1 MESRM
6 NLEKVFIG
14 VCLWHPHVLDRAKV
28 KIEDFTGQDAI
39 VFKAM
44 KEINQEGNVPD
55 EISIHEKTGISY
67 TELLDYKKT
76 EYDIMGTNWKYYDK
90 QLRER
95 SSRSKILLEAESLL
109 KEPLSAKDMIAKMQD
124 VFREVENDS
133 LDFEIHDIQSTIH
146 KTVDIIQQRKENN
159 QKLIGI
165 TSGLRRLDEMT
176 FGFQD
181 RRLYYIGARP
191 SQGKTA
197 LLLNFIEN
205 CNVCCGVI
213 SAESG
218 KEELSTRLLAKG
230 ALIDSQR
237 LTVGMLYEGEDDSLF
252 KSAENLY
259 EKSIFIYDEPN
270 PSIDT
275 VVSIAKQ
282 MKQRYDIKVLFV
294 DYLQCLSTTSS
305 LRSLPYH
312 QQVAYA
318 SKQMKA
324 LARTLNIPVVVS
336 AQLRRDAEGNRP
348 QLNDL
353 SDSTQIERDADV
365 VVMIYNK
372 YDKEQRLE
380 STFLLVEKNRDG
392 RCGDIKVNF
401 NQQYIQ
407 FTDA

>member
-1 MESRM
+1 M
-6 NLEKVFIG
+6 NLEQVFIG
-14 VCLWHPHVLDRAKV
+14 VCLWHPQVIDRTKV
-28 KIEDFTGQDAI
+28 RESDLSAQNAI
-39 VFKAM
+39 IFKAM
-44 KEINQEGNVPD
+44 KEINLEGNIPD
-55 EISIHEKTGISY
+55 EVSIHEKTGIPY
-67 TELLDYKKT
+67 TELFEYKNADYAS
-76 EYDIMGTNWKYYDK
+76 MGANWKYYDK

-109 KEPLSAKDMIAKMQD
+109 KEPLSAKDMISKMQD
-124 VFREVENDS
+124 VFREIENDS
-133 LDFEIHDIQSTIH
+133 LDFEIHDIQSTIL
-146 KTVDIIQQRKENN
+146 KTVDIIKERSKNKN
-159 QKLIGI
+159 KLIGVP
-165 TSGLRRLDEMT
+165 SGLRKLDEMT

-205 CNVCCGVI
+205 CGVCCGVI

-218 KEELSTRLLAKG
+218 KEELSTRLLAKS

-237 LTVGMLYEGEDDSLF
+237 LTVGMLYEGEDERLF
-252 KSAENLY
+252 RSSENLY

-282 MKQRYDIKVLFV
+282 MKQRYDIKILFV
-294 DYLQCLSTTSS
+294 DYLQCLSSTYS
-305 LRSLPYH
+305 LASLPYH

-324 LARTLNIPVVVS
+324 LARTLNIPVVVA

-353 SDSTQIERDADV
+353 SDSTQIERDADI

-372 YDKEQRLE
+372 YDNEQRLTD
-380 STFLLVEKNRDG
+380 SYLLVEKNRDG
-392 RCGDIKVNF
+392 KRGDIKVNF

-407 FTDA
+407 FTDSLS

>member
-1 MESRM
+1 MDLQE
-6 NLEKVFIG
+6 LFIG
-14 VCLWHPHVLDRAKV
+14 VCLWRPEILYKTKV
-28 KIEDFTGQDAI
+28 TKDDFSPTHGI
-39 VFKAM
+39 VFQAM
-44 KEINQEGNVPD
+44 KDILNEGNIPD
-55 EISIHEKTGISY
+55 EVSIHEKTKIPY
-67 TELLDYKKT
+67 TELLDYKKV
-76 EYDIMGTNWKYYDK
+76 EYDVMSSNWQFYDR
-90 QLRER
+90 QLREQTSR
-95 SSRSKILLEAESLL
+95 TKIMLQAEKLLKSPISSRE
-109 KEPLSAKDMIAKMQD
+109 MIASMQD

-133 LDFEIHDIQSTIH
+133 LDFEIHDIQNTIL
-146 KTVDIIQQRKENN
+146 KTVDIIQERRKNN
-159 QKLIGI
+159 RKLIGI

-197 LLLNFIEN
+197 LLLNFIES
-205 CNVCCGVI
+205 CDVCCGVI

-237 LTVGMLYEGEDDSLF
+237 LTVGMLYDGEDERLF
-252 KSAENLY
+252 KSSESLY
-259 EKSIFIYDEPN
+259 DKKIFIYDEPN

-282 MKQRYDIKVLFV
+282 MKQRYDIKILFV
-294 DYLQCLSTTSS
+294 DYLQCLSSTYS

>member
-1 MESRM
+1 
-6 NLEKVFIG
+6 
-14 VCLWHPHVLDRAKV
+14 
-28 KIEDFTGQDAI
+28 
-39 VFKAM
+39 
-44 KEINQEGNVPD
+44 
-55 EISIHEKTGISY
+55 
-67 TELLDYKKT
+67 
-76 EYDIMGTNWKYYDK
+76 
-90 QLRER
+90 
-95 SSRSKILLEAESLL
+95 
-109 KEPLSAKDMIAKMQD
+109 MIAKMQD

>member
-1 MESRM
+1 M

-14 VCLWHPHVLDRAKV
+14 VCLWHPHILDRTKAKV
-28 KIEDFTGQDAI
+28 EDFHGQDAI

-76 EYDIMGTNWKYYDK
+76 EYDIMGINWKYYDK

-95 SSRSKILLEAESLL
+95 SSRNKILLEAESLL

-124 VFREVENDS
+124 VFREIENDS
-133 LDFEIHDIQSTIH
+133 LDFEIHDIQDTIL
-146 KTVDIIQQRKENN
+146 KTVDIIQERRKNN

-197 LLLNFIEN
+197 LLLNFIES
-205 CNVCCGVI
+205 CDVCCGVI

-237 LTVGMLYEGEDDSLF
+237 LTVGMLYDGEDETLF
-252 KSAENLY
+252 RSAENLY
-259 EKSIFIYDEPN
+259 DKKIFIYDEPN

-282 MKQRYDIKVLFV
+282 MKQRYDIKILFV
-294 DYLQCLSTTSS
+294 DYLQCLSSTYS

-318 SKQMKA
+318 SKQMKT

-372 YDKEQRLE
+372 YDKDQNLE
-380 STFLLVEKNRDG
+380 GNYLLVEKNRDG
-392 RCGDIKVNF
+392 RCGDINVIF

>member
-1 MESRM
+1 V
-6 NLEKVFIG
+6 KV
-14 VCLWHPHVLDRAKV
+14 
-28 KIEDFTGQDAI
+28 EDFNGQDAV

>member
-1 MESRM
+1 M

-14 VCLWHPHVLDRAKV
+14 VCLWHPHVLDRTKV
-28 KIEDFTGQDAI
+28 KVEDFNGQDAV

-95 SSRSKILLEAESLL
+95 SSRSKILLEAESIL
-109 KEPLSAKDMIAKMQD
+109 KEPLSAKDMIAKMQE

-146 KTVDIIQQRKENN
+146 KTVDIIQERKENN

-282 MKQRYDIKVLFV
+282 MKQRYDIKILFV

-372 YDKEQRLE
+372 YDKDQNLE
-380 STFLLVEKNRDG
+380 GNYLLVEKNRDG
-392 RCGDIKVNF
+392 RCGDINVIF
-401 NQQYIQ
+401 NQQYIK

>member
-1 MESRM
+1 M
-6 NLEKVFIG
+6 NLEQVFIG
-14 VCLWHPHVLDRAKV
+14 VCLWHPEVLDKTKV
-28 KIEDFTGQDAI
+28 KVEDFSAQNAI

-44 KEINQEGNVPD
+44 KDINQEGNIPD
-55 EISIHEKTGISY
+55 EISIHEKTKIPY
-67 TELLDYKKT
+67 TELLDYKNPDYAT
-76 EYDIMGTNWKYYDK
+76 MGANWKYYDK

-95 SSRSKILLEAESLL
+95 SARNKILLEIESMV
-109 KEPLSAKDMIAKMQD
+109 KEPLSSKDMIAKMQD
-124 VFREVENDS
+124 VFREIENDS
-133 LDFEIHDIQSTIH
+133 LDFEIHDMQSTIH
-146 KTVDIIQQRKENN
+146 KTIDLINERRRNGSS
-159 QKLIGI
+159 LIGI
-165 TSGLRRLDEMT
+165 TSGLRKLDEYT

-237 LTVGMLYEGEDDSLF
+237 LTVGMLKEGEDEKLF
-252 KSAENLY
+252 NSSENLY

-282 MKQRYDIKVLFV
+282 MKQRYDIKILFV
-294 DYLQCLSTTSS
+294 DYLQCLSSTYS
-305 LRSLPYH
+305 LASLPYH

-324 LARTLNIPVVVS
+324 LARTLNIPVVVA

-353 SDSTQIERDADV
+353 SDSTQIERDADI

-372 YDKEQRLE
+372 YDNEQRLTD
-380 STFLLVEKNRDG
+380 SYLLVEKNRDG
-392 RCGDIKVNF
+392 KRGDIKVNF
-401 NQQYIQ
+401 NQQYIE
-407 FTDA
+407 FKDSLS

>member
-1 MESRM
+1 M

-14 VCLWHPHVLDRAKV
+14 VCLWHPHVLDRTKAKV
-28 KIEDFTGQDAI
+28 EDFHGQDAI

-44 KEINQEGNVPD
+44 KEINQEGNIPD

-109 KEPLSAKDMIAKMQD
+109 KEPLSAKDMISKMQD

-146 KTVDIIQQRKENN
+146 KTVDIIQERSKNKN
-159 QKLIGI
+159 KLIGVP
-165 TSGLRRLDEMT
+165 SGLRKLDEMT

-181 RRLYYIGARP
+181 RRLYYIGGRP

-237 LTVGMLYEGEDDSLF
+237 LTVGMLYEGEDETLF
-252 KSAENLY
+252 RSAENLY
-259 EKSIFIYDEPN
+259 DKKIFIYDEPN

-282 MKQRYDIKVLFV
+282 MKQRYDIKILFV
-294 DYLQCLSTTSS
+294 DYLQCLSSTYS

-372 YDKEQRLE
+372 YNKEQKLE
-380 STFLLVEKNRDG
+380 GNYLLVEKNRDG